1 MKKVYYDEIV
11 GIEAYA
17 LEKYQKS
24 FPLHFHDYYVVG
36 ILLAGRRKLY
46 CGETQILEKG
56 DLNLFNPY
64 QPHSCQSLE
73 NQEITYHA
81 LNISKQAMTQV
92 VKEITGKKDLLYFS
106 QVILRNNS
114 TGELVEELYQAILS
128 KKSPLYREELMYL
141 LIENLLAYT
150 AEGYQNEP
158 VENVLLE
165 NVCHHL
171 QKNYTEDIRLEN
183 LVALTNLK
191 KSSFIHQF
199 TKNYGMTPY
208 RYLLSIRIDEAKK
221 LLAKQQSL
229 SEVALMTNFSD
240 QSHFSNV
247 FKSFIGLTPKQYQKM
262 YLRST
267 E

>member
-1 MKKVYYDEIV
+1 MKKVHYDEIV

-92 VKEITGKKDLLYFS
+92 VKEITGKKDLPYFS

-141 LIENLLAYT
+141 LYLPI
-150 AEGYQNEP
+150 Q
-158 VENVLLE
+158 
-165 NVCHHL
+165 
-171 QKNYTEDIRLEN
+171 QKGIRMN
-183 LVALTNLK
+183 PLK
-191 KSSFIHQF
+191 MSC
-199 TKNYGMTPY
+199 
-208 RYLLSIRIDEAKK
+208 
-221 LLAKQQSL
+221 
-229 SEVALMTNFSD
+229 
-240 QSHFSNV
+240 
-247 FKSFIGLTPKQYQKM
+247 
-262 YLRST
+262 
-267 E
+267 